1 MATPIRVLILE
12 DRLADAEL
20 MVHELRRAGFDP
32 DWQRVESEPDYLASL
47 ALTPDIILA
56 DYTLPSFDAQRALQ
70 QLQERGLDI
79 PFIVVTGAI
88 GDEAAADCVK
98 RGATDYLLKDR
109 LARLGPSVVQA
120 LEQAR
125 LRDCRRGAEANL
137 RESEERFRLM
147 ADDAPVMIWM
157 SGPDGFRTFV
167 NQGWL
172 NFTGH
177 TPEEEQGQ
185 GWTEGMHTDDLRRH
199 VDGFQAA
206 FRNRQ
211 PFRVEYRLRRHDGE
225 YRWILDTSIP
235 RFTPDGS
242 FAGYIGSAIDITER
256 KQIEERLRYLAM
268 HDPLTTL
275 PNREL
280 FQDRLDQALARSQ
293 RSGGIVAVM
302 MLDLDH
308 FKRINDTL
316 GHAKGDLVL
325 KAVAERLKGCVRK
338 NDTVARLAGDEFT
351 FVFEGLSD
359 AQDCFIVAGKI
370 LNVLAEP
377 FVLDDRQFLI
387 TASIG
392 ISLYPTHGED
402 VESLLKTADIAMYDA
417 KEKTNGYHLYNTTEP
432 DNGIADCGM
441 LK

>member
-1 MATPIRVLILE
+1 MATPLRVLILE
-12 DRLADAEL
+12 DRPADAEL
-20 MVHELRRAGFDP
+20 MLHELRRAGFDP
-32 DWQRVESEPDYLASL
+32 DWRRVETEADFQA
-47 ALTPDIILA
+47 ALDPALDLILA
-56 DYTLPSFDAQRALQ
+56 DYALPQFNALRALRR
-70 QLQERGLDI
+70 LQERGLDI
-79 PFIVVTGAI
+79 PVIIVTGAV
-88 GDEAAADCVK
+88 GDEAAAECIK

-109 LARLGPSVVQA
+109 LARLGPAVVQA

-125 LRDCRRGAEANL
+125 LRDRRRVAEGNL

-147 ADDAPVMIWM
+147 ADDAPVMMWM

-172 NFTGH
+172 NFTGR
-177 TPEEEQGQ
+177 TPGEEQGQ
-185 GWTEGMHTDDLRRH
+185 GWTEGMHTDDLQRH

-206 FRNRQ
+206 FRDRQ
-211 PFRVEYRLRRHDGE
+211 PFSVEYRLRRADGE
-225 YRWILDTSIP
+225 YRWIVDAGIP

-256 KQIEERLRYLAM
+256 RQTEERLRYLAM

-280 FQDRLDQALARSQ
+280 FQDRLNQALARSQ

-308 FKRINDTL
+308 FKKINDTL

-325 KAVAERLKGCVRK
+325 QAVAERLKDCVRK

-359 AQDCFIVAGKI
+359 AQDCCVVAQKI

-377 FVLDDRQFLI
+377 FVLVDREVLI

-392 ISLYPTHGED
+392 ISLYPHHGND
-402 VESLLKTADIAMYDA
+402 GDSLLKTADIAMYRA
-417 KEKTNGYHLYNTTEP
+417 KEKTNGYHLYNEP
-432 DNGIADCGM
+432 ESELRSGD
-441 LK
+441 

>member
-56 DYTLPSFDAQRALQ
+56 DYTLPNFDAPRALQ

-109 LARLGPSVVQA
+109 LARLGPAVVQA

-125 LRDCRRGAEANL
+125 LRDSRRGAEANL

-185 GWTEGMHTDDLRRH
+185 GWTKGMHTDDLRRH
-199 VDGFQAA
+199 VDAFQAA
-206 FRNRQ
+206 FRDRQ

-242 FAGYIGSAIDITER
+242 FGGYIGSAIDITER

-316 GHAKGDLVL
+316 GHARGDLVL

-359 AQDCFIVAGKI
+359 AQGCFIVARKI

-377 FVLDDRQFLI
+377 FVLDDREFLI

-417 KEKTNGYHLYNTTEP
+417 KEKTNGYRVYNTTEP
-432 DNGIADCGM
+432 ENGIADCGM